1 MITSLPPSPQVL
13 DEKKTSYAMTYVA
26 TGKPIPNV
34 TWYKQGNVTPLTES
48 SSTVGIKFGTV
59 NRGKAEN
66 WTCRTQNVAGI
77 VESAVEIVVQCK

>member
-34 TWYKQGNVTPLTES
+34 TWYKQGNVTPLTEQ
-48 SSTVGIKFGTV
+48 
-59 NRGKAEN
+59 
-66 WTCRTQNVAGI
+66 WHCRDKVWY
-77 VESAVEIVVQCK
+77 S